1 MGVDKRVVF
10 ATDAGVG
17 VVAIEVRRGEAEAAV
32 S

>member
-17 VVAIEVRRGEAEAAV
+17 VVVIEVRRGSGSSSE
-32 S
+32 